1 VSYASSSGDI
11 RIALA
16 GDCMPT
22 RRLSVYDEP
31 AYTALVAAFRDADA
45 GFVNLET
52 VVRNEDEGSPAMGQG
67 TPMTTPPALLE
78 DLKWMGVSLVSC
90 ANNHAFDHGEGGL
103 LATLRH
109 LDAAG
114 IVHAGTGRNL
124 AAARRPAYCD
134 TRAGRVA
141 LVAVTATFKP
151 YTRAGA
157 QRGDMHGRPGV
168 NPLGSRTTYRVDG
181 AAFDELRRTSREL
194 GFDRVRARNRNH
206 FYSATEAPPERAE
219 ELELFGQHF
228 VRGADFGATS
238 IGAADDFDGN
248 LRSIREA
255 KRQADWVIV
264 SVHSHEFAQRNVAQ
278 AENRV
283 ALTEPA
289 DFVPAFARAAVE
301 AGADIVAGHGSHTPL
316 GIEIYRGRPI
326 LYSLGN
332 FVFENDTLE
341 AVPADAY
348 ARFGLDADATPADF
362 LDERSGGG
370 TKGHGAQAGFWES
383 VAVTCRFAG
392 RELAEIRL
400 LPLDLGFGRPR
411 SERGRPLLAGAEVA
425 GRVIER
431 IERLSRPFGVTVR
444 KDGASGIVEVR

>member
-1 VSYASSSGDI
+1 MSYASSSGDI

-264 SVHSHEFAQRNVAQ
+264 SVHSHEFAQRNVALTMKEELERMREQRVCGVDAHLERILAGGRGCRAQ
-278 AENRV
+278 AVARCAFGV
-283 ALTEPA
+283 ALAAGLE
-289 DFVPAFARAAVE
+289 RAA
-301 AGADIVAGHGSHTPL
+301 P
-316 GIEIYRGRPI
+316 GIIGIAAKRRQQRRSMRAWRGR
-326 LYSLGN
+326 
-332 FVFENDTLE
+332 
-341 AVPADAY
+341 
-348 ARFGLDADATPADF
+348 RW
-362 LDERSGGG
+362 R
-370 TKGHGAQAGFWES
+370 
-383 VAVTCRFAG
+383 
-392 RELAEIRL
+392 
-400 LPLDLGFGRPR
+400 
-411 SERGRPLLAGAEVA
+411 
-425 GRVIER
+425 
-431 IERLSRPFGVTVR
+431 
-444 KDGASGIVEVR
+444 DGWA